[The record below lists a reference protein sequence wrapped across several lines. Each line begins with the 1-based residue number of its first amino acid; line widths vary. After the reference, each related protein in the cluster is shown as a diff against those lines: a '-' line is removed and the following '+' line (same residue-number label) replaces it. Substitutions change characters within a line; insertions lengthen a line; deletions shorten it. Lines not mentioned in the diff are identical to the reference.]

1 MAISTRSSPTTLVE
15 VDLVEQVE
23 RPGFGQLEGVA
34 ADDRAV
40 GAAVADHADLG
51 EDIVVHGTWAS
62 HGPPISL
69 ICRQTHGLH
78 TGAMIMAN
86 DLMMA
91 QMSKKGGFIA
101 ALDQSGGSSP
111 GALRLYGIPDTAY
124 EGEAEM
130 FRLIHQMRARIMTA
144 PAFTGDKVI
153 GTILFEGTMDGEV
166 RGKPTA
172 AYLWEERQVVPFIK
186 VDRGLEPEKDG
197 VQLMRPMPQL
207 EPLCDRAVKL
217 GVYGTKMRSV
227 INLASKEGIAAIA
240 AQQFE
245 VGERIAHHGLMPILE
260 PEVSIKS
267 PDKKAAEA
275 ILFDEL
281 KKLTDALPAGRQVMF
296 KLTLPDV
303 ADLYM
308 PLVNHPR
315 VARVV
320 ALSGGYTRADACQRL
335 AANHGMIASF
345 SRALV
350 QDLRVSMS
358 DAEFEKALA
367 QSIDE
372 IHRASTVKA

>member
-1 MAISTRSSPTTLVE
+1 
-15 VDLVEQVE
+15 
-23 RPGFGQLEGVA
+23 
-34 ADDRAV
+34 
-40 GAAVADHADLG
+40 
-51 EDIVVHGTWAS
+51 
-62 HGPPISL
+62 
-69 ICRQTHGLH
+69 
-78 TGAMIMAN
+78 MAN
-86 DLMMA
+86 DQMKA
-91 QMSKKGGFIA
+91 QMSQKGGFIA

-207 EPLCDRAVKL
+207 EQLCDRAAKL

-245 VGERIAHHGLMPILE
+245 VGERIAQQGLMPILE

-308 PLVNHPR
+308 PLVDHPR
-315 VARVV
+315 VARAV
-320 ALSGGYTRADACQRL
+320 ALSGRYTRADACQRL

-358 DAEFEKALA
+358 DAEFEMALA